1 MGSVHGKEAGM
12 TDMTP
17 EQRAEFREK
26 AAAAMERGATT
37 SKAALAQDLT
47 GFRAL
52 FPPRWTINKRWEWVK
67 FALKGRLREF
77 RATN

>member
-26 AAAAMERGATT
+26 AAASMERGAAT
-37 SKAALAQDLT
+37 SKAALAHMR
-47 GFRAL
+47 FSKIVAL
-52 FPPRWTINKRWEWVK
+52 IML
-67 FALKGRLREF
+67 ALLAVIAAGVWLR
-77 RATN
+77 

>member
-1 MGSVHGKEAGM
+1 MGRVHGKEAGM

-37 SKAALAQDLT
+37 SKAALAHMRFSKIVAVIML
-47 GFRAL
+47 AL
-52 FPPRWTINKRWEWVK
+52 LAVIAAGVW
-67 FALKGRLREF
+67 LR
-77 RATN
+77 